1 MSVGTTDNDS
11 VVRKVVSEIVIMVV
25 HLDIVNVLKKIT
37 NPETDLVLTSLKQF
51 YVVHVLCFHLFGSD
65 IEFVL
70 VFTSIKCC
78 ICMVQNT
85 TSNLISFSL

>member
-37 NPETDLVLTSLKQF
+37 NRKLTWF
-51 YVVHVLCFHLFGSD
+51 
-65 IEFVL
+65 
-70 VFTSIKCC
+70 
-78 ICMVQNT
+78 
-85 TSNLISFSL
+85 

>member
-51 YVVHVLCFHLFGSD
+51 YVVHVLYFHLFGSD

-70 VFTSIKCC
+70 VFTSFKCY